1 MRRTGKGR
9 RLMALTNQRW
19 KCWYRINM
27 GNICANVSIGF
38 DGHVRFHFH
47 HVTPLPAHSPVRG
60 GPAHPHPR
68 ARRSLPTGCV
78 PARPTAPVTGHREV
92 AGEGPE
98 PGEPGPPPCLL
109 DPALSRPA
117 ATWLI
122 QVSVPLHSN
131 QREGLCPQLR
141 EAHGGRHRAARERFP
156 RHAKSHRAAPHAQN
170 GTACDKHRGPEGSG
184 PAGRAQAHVRRP
196 VPPPRPGLRHRART
210 AATPG
215 PAAPASSSAWRS
227 AAPPW

>member
-9 RLMALTNQRW
+9 RPMALTNQRW

-38 DGHVRFHFH
+38 DSHVRFHFH

-60 GPAHPHPR
+60 GPRPSTPQSQAVPPHRLRTGPAH
-68 ARRSLPTGCV
+68 G
-78 PARPTAPVTGHREV
+78 TGHREV

-109 DPALSRPA
+109 VPALSRPA
-117 ATWLI
+117 AAWLI

-141 EAHGGRHRAARERFP
+141 EAHGGRHRAARERFL

-184 PAGRAQAHVRRP
+184 PAGRAQHTSGVQR
-196 VPPPRPGLRHRART
+196 PRPGLRHRART